1 MIEKEIDILPE
12 TIKRT
17 FQLRNNHLPGNLKL
31 IIIKDIFGREMTSST
46 LLIDNRIYFII
57 IFQKK

>member
-1 MIEKEIDILPE
+1 MEIEMIEKEIDILPE

-31 IIIKDIFGREMTSST
+31 IIIKDRNDF
-46 LLIDNRIYFII
+46 IDITD
-57 IFQKK
+57 